1 MERPGLNSVIV
12 GLQEQG
18 YRTSRAFPGERMPHI
33 EKPAVAV
40 ALQKEESGSQTLAVT
55 VLYPESMGGGA
66 CEDDARALAGFLRS
80 LEYECV
86 QENCRYDGKSDRFFV
101 RILAS
106 RKNAQ
111 DAPPYEVLINGQLL
125 PYTTEFSAEQKRE
138 ISLVRTAGQGETME
152 AVGFPQLWT
161 LTLEELIPG
170 DVRDEAAIQEPFNLT
185 VRRGQVEETYQV
197 CCWTLHRR
205 QETRQGLRR
214 VRECVALNM
223 EVE

>member
-1 MERPGLNSVIV
+1 MGRTNIDVLIDELRGQN
-12 GLQEQG
+12 
-18 YRTSRAFPGERMPHI
+18 YRAGRAFPGERMPHI
-33 EKPAVAV
+33 QNPAVTV
-40 ALQKEESGSQTLAVT
+40 ALEKENAEGYTLAVT